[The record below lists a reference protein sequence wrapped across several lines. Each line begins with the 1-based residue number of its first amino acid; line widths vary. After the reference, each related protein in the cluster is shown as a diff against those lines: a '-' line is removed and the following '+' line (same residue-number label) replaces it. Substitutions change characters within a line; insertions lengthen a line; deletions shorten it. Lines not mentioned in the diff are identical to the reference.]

1 MFLPAPIF
9 ESKIG
14 SLDNSPRARTLLT
27 CYVGQSK
34 GMPEVIVLWASGE
47 SHIRESVSAATGQRQ
62 LGRFHP
68 ISPDGGAHAL
78 PPQLA
83 HGNVTWLDRIWFTM
97 GEICRSKKGVS
108 FTFADALPFT
118 LCISVHHKIVIIRV
132 LYISLKPWH
141 FNEKCHV
148 ERSSSPKMCAFKE
161 QDNITVSHF
170 NIFSVT
176 YYGLQDRTQRC

>member
-1 MFLPAPIF
+1 M
-9 ESKIG
+9 
-14 SLDNSPRARTLLT
+14 LDRVRECLRLLSCELLVNLT
-27 CYVGQSK
+27 SGKACLLLQDNDSWAVSIPSAQMVGH
-34 GMPEVIVLWASGE
+34 MLC
-47 SHIRESVSAATGQRQ
+47 
-62 LGRFHP
+62 
-68 ISPDGGAHAL
+68 